1 MLRFRRFRNRL
12 LTFFVGLLVLVQ
24 ATSFIAVNNASIE
37 NARVTMNQSL
47 TVAAGV
53 FNRLIDERVKILLEA
68 ARLLSGDFAFKAA
81 YHTHAHGTIL
91 SATQNHLARLEGANV
106 MMVVSLDGKIIADTM
121 HPDVTDAPVK
131 WDYLLRAAEN
141 DPYGEASSI
150 VSIDARP
157 YQMMVVP
164 LLTPELEAWLL
175 IGFVIDNNFAKDLS
189 RLLLADVSILQ
200 QDKQQQWQSVAST
213 LSDPIRT
220 ALPETITQQTWEKN
234 RSLVLHLAEQDYVS
248 VVTPLIQKQ
257 NIYVIAVLQ
266 QSLEEALT
274 AYRSL
279 RNALI
284 LLFIIGLILSIAG
297 VVLIAQSVT
306 KPVLTLAE
314 SARRIEQGDYQQHI
328 TLHQKDEIGELA
340 RTFNNMARGLA
351 EKEKVRNLLGKV
363 VSTAIAEELLNSK
376 AIELGGEERVVTV
389 LFSDIRGFT
398 ALCENRAPK
407 DILSFLNTYL
417 TKITEVIENNHGV
430 VDKYIGDAVMALFGA
445 PVQRE
450 DSATCAVR
458 TAVAMV
464 QVVNA
469 LNRMFTQQQRPTI
482 EIGIGLH
489 TGLVVVGN
497 MGSETRLNYTAIG
510 DGVNLA
516 SRLESLTKQY
526 GVFSIVSEA
535 TRNLVPEF
543 IYRELDRVRVKGK
556 TEPVSIYELIG
567 TPDTVPASQQQELV
581 QYHQALSVFRA
592 QEWET
597 ARQLFAVLNQ
607 QNPMTKIYS
616 IYLQRIDEYQHL
628 PINSQWDGVYTFHE
642 K

>member
-24 ATSFIAVNNASIE
+24 AASFIAVNDASIE
-37 NARVTMNQSL
+37 NARSVMNQSL
-47 TVAAGV
+47 SVAAKV
-53 FNRLIDERVKILLEA
+53 FNRLIEERVKILLEA

-81 YHTHAHGTIL
+81 YHTHTHGTIL

-106 MMVVSLDGKIIADTM
+106 MMLVSLEGKIIADTM
-121 HPDVTDAPVK
+121 HPDITDAPVK
-131 WDYLLRAAEN
+131 WGYLLHAAEN

-150 VSIDARP
+150 VAIDSRP

-164 LLTPELEAWLL
+164 LLTPELEAWIL
-175 IGFVIDNNFAKDLS
+175 IGFVIDDNFATDLS

-200 QDKQQQWQSVAST
+200 QDSKQEWQTVAST
-213 LSDPIRT
+213 L
-220 ALPETITQQTWEKN
+220 PETVRSVLPNTLTQQVWEQN
-234 RSLVLHLAEQDYVS
+234 HSIVLNMAGADYFSLA
-248 VVTPLIQKQ
+248 TPLINKQ

-266 QSLEEALT
+266 ESLEEALKPYKT
-274 AYRSL
+274 L

-284 LLFIIGLILSIAG
+284 ILFIIGLFISITG

-306 KPVLTLAE
+306 KPVLTLAQF
-314 SARRIEQGDYQQHI
+314 ARGIEKGDYKQHI
-328 TLHQKDEIGELA
+328 SLRQKDEIGELA
-340 RTFNNMARGLA
+340 RTFNNMARGLE

-376 AIELGGEERVVTV
+376 EIELGGEERVVTI

-398 ALCENRAPK
+398 ALCENRAPR
-407 DILSFLNTYL
+407 DILALLNKCL
-417 TKITEVIENNHGV
+417 TKITEAIESNHGV

-445 PVQRE
+445 PVKRT
-450 DSATCAVR
+450 DSANCAVR
-458 TAVAMV
+458 TALAMSSVVKELNQEFVA
-464 QVVNA
+464 QK
-469 LNRMFTQQQRPTI
+469 LPKI

-526 GVFSIVSEA
+526 GVATIVSEA

-543 IYRELDRVRVKGK
+543 VYRELDRVRVKGK
-556 TEPVSIYELIG
+556 TESVSIYELIG
-567 TPDTVPASQQQELV
+567 TTDSITPAQREELTLF
-581 QYHQALSVFRA
+581 HNALSVFRT
-592 QEWET
+592 QEWDKSVG
-597 ARQLFAVLNQ
+597 LFLELTQ
-607 QNPMTKIYS
+607 INPQSKLYA
-616 IYLQRIDEYQHL
+616 IYLQRIEEYRQL
-628 PINSQWDGVYTFHE
+628 PINPTWDGVHTFHE